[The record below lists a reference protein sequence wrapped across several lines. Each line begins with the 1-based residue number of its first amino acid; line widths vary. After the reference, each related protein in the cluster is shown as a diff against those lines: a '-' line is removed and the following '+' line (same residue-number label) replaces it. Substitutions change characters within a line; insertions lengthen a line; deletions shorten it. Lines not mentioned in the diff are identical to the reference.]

1 MNLGSDPIYVTFL
14 ISYFKFRR
22 LRVFIVKQEKVNLS
36 GRVMTR
42 VRSDDV

>member
-14 ISYFKFRR
+14 ISYFNFRR
-22 LRVFIVKQEKVNLS
+22 LRVFIVKQEKVNLL
-36 GRVMTR
+36 GRVMMR

>member
-14 ISYFKFRR
+14 INYFNCRR
-22 LRVFIVKQEKVNLS
+22 LSVFIVKQEKVNLL
-36 GRVMTR
+36 GRVMMR